1 MSPESTASA
10 SSTDPASRIPA
21 TPKSGLDSALRTL
34 TETKETWT
42 TWTAKER
49 ARLLDQLLTSFANVA
64 PRWVEACLE
73 AEGIPPAN
81 PTAAE
86 EWLAGPYLV
95 LRNLQLLKT
104 SLLDLAAGRRPR
116 IAGPISRRANGQVVA
131 QVFPA
136 SLYDRLFY
144 PGLTAETWMEPTVTA
159 ETLAETQ
166 SVAYFESPRRGGVAL
181 VLGAGNVS
189 SIGPMDALYKLFVED
204 RVVLFKAHPV
214 NDYLGPLLEEGFAP
228 LVERDLLQ
236 VVYGG
241 AAEGAYLA
249 QHEQVDEIHITGSD
263 KTVEAIVFGAGEAG
277 QRAKAERRPQNSK
290 VITSELGNVSPVL
303 IVPGPWKDSDFE
315 YHAENLAA
323 MLVNNA
329 GFNCNA
335 TRVIVTA
342 AGWSGRDKLLSALR
356 ARLATVPTRRAF
368 YPGAESRWQAF
379 RQSHP
384 QGEEFGP
391 GGFDRLPWLFIPAV
405 PPDSIDELCFTT
417 EAFAPVFAEVA
428 LDAIEAPE
436 FLEQAVAFA
445 NERLWGTLNAC
456 LLVHPGTRRRHP
468 KAVETA
474 VADLRYGTVAIN
486 HWPAVGYGLVVTPW
500 GAFPGSDLYD
510 IQSGSGWVHNTL
522 MFDRAQ
528 KAVIRAPFRAFPKPP
543 WFPSH
548 RTAHKLA
555 RVLTEFEAT
564 RSPLKLPRIFALAAA
579 G

>member
-1 MSPESTASA
+1 MSPDSTLPRTA
-10 SSTDPASRIPA
+10 DEASRLAPSSPEVIDA
-21 TPKSGLDSALRTL
+21 ALVVL
-34 TETKETWT
+34 TQRRDEWLTI
-42 TWTAKER
+42 TAKER
-49 ARLLDQLLTSFANVA
+49 VALLEKLIESFAAVA

-95 LRNLQLLKT
+95 IRNMQLLKT
-104 SLLDLAAGRRPR
+104 SLVEIAQGRRPR
-116 IAGPISRRANGQVVA
+116 IPGPVSTRSTAQVVA
-131 QVFPA
+131 QVFPT
-136 SLYDRLFY
+136 SHYDRLLY
-144 PGLTAETWMEPTVTA
+144 PGLTAETWMQPGVTEA
-159 ETLAETQ
+159 SLGETQ
-166 SVAYFESPRRGGVAL
+166 ATAYFREPRQGGVAL

-204 RVVLFKAHPV
+204 RVVLFKTHPV

-228 LVERDLLQ
+228 LIERGFFV

-241 AAEGAYLA
+241 AAVGALLTE
-249 QHEQVDEIHITGSD
+249 HPRVDEIHITGSD
-263 KTVEAIVFGAGEAG
+263 KTVDAIVFGPGEEG
-277 QRAKAERRPQNSK
+277 QRAKAERRPRTTK
-290 VITSELGNVSPVL
+290 AITSELGNVSPVL
-303 IVPGPWKDSDFE
+303 VVPGPWKAGDFE

-323 MLVNNA
+323 MLANNA

-335 TRVIVTA
+335 TRVIITA
-342 AGWSGRDKLLSALR
+342 GSWSGREPLLAALR
-356 ARLATVPTRRAF
+356 RRLTQVPTRRAF
-368 YPGAESRWQAF
+368 YPGAAERWQRFKDA
-379 RQSHP
+379 HP
-384 QGEEFGP
+384 QAETIGP
-391 GGFDRLPWLFIPAV
+391 DGYGRLPWLLIPNV
-405 PPDSIDELCFTT
+405 PADSADELCFTT
-417 EAFAPVFAEVA
+417 EAFAAVMAEVA
-428 LDAIEAPE
+428 LDAADAPT

-456 LLVHPGTRRRHP
+456 LLVHPATRRRYP
-468 KAVETA
+468 KAVEQA

-522 MFDRAQ
+522 MFDRAE

-548 RTAHKLA
+548 QTAHRLA
-555 RVLTEFEAT
+555 QVLTEFEAS
-564 RSPLKLPRIFALAAA
+564 RSLLKLPRIFALAST